1 MKLTSLPLDTW
12 VVVEPTVAGEV
23 KLLSKHKK
31 QCEAEAECDARN
43 KGLRKPRYHA
53 LKALAPI
60 AGTLACSAEVQRHHR
75 G

>member
-43 KGLRKPRYHA
+43 KGLRKPRYQA
-53 LKALAPI
+53 LKALSPT
-60 AGTLACSAEVQRHHR
+60 AGTLACSADVQRHQR

>member
-23 KLLSKHKK
+23 KLLSRHKR

-43 KGLRKPRYHA
+43 KGLSKPRYHA
-53 LKALAPI
+53 LKALAPV
-60 AGTLACSAEVQRHHR
+60 AGTLACASTLQRDRHN
-75 G
+75 

>member
-43 KGLRKPRYHA
+43 KGLHKPRYHA
-53 LKALAPI
+53 LKALEPV
-60 AGTLACSAEVQRHHR
+60 AGPLACSAAVHR
-75 G
+75 DHRS